1 MKKALSVLLA
11 ISCSAN
17 VSFAQTSVGFNKTL
31 LEAQAKAEREVHA
44 EVMRL
49 NEEAVSKQ
57 NEIKALKNQIR
68 ESQEMTDDITLA
80 AGITVL
86 VSVSVAAMMVVS
98 SKYTK
103 ISKEN
108 LTQVIRGAADASL
121 VSAAVTTGAHAR
133 HITVILK
140 NKAEIEEFYAEL
152 EQVEAKLEAE
162 QENYL
167 KILNQ

>member
-1 MKKALSVLLA
+1 MKKFISVLLA
-11 ISCSAN
+11 FSATSN
-17 VSFAQTSVGFNKTL
+17 LAFAQTSVGFNKTL
-31 LEAQAKAEREVHA
+31 LEAQAKAEREIHA
-44 EVMRL
+44 EVTRL

-68 ESQEMTDDITLA
+68 ESQEMTDDISLA

-108 LTQVIRGAADASL
+108 LTQVIRGAADTSIL
-121 VSAAVTTGAHAR
+121 SAAVATGAHAR
-133 HITVILK
+133 HIVVILK
-140 NKAEIEEFYAEL
+140 NNAEIEDFYAEL
-152 EQVEAKLEAE
+152 EQVEAKLVAE